1 MLYYSKHSIDEDD
14 ISAVVN
20 VLKSSAITQGPELNK
35 FEDSISRKLI
45 VKHAIA
51 VNSATSALHLSCM
64 ALGLKKGD
72 YLWTSSISFVASA
85 NCGLYCGANVDFVD
99 INPTTGLI
107 SIEALKIKLE
117 SAASNNKLPKIIIPV
132 HLGGS
137 SCDMKSIYEL
147 SQKYEFKIIED
158 ASHAIGGK
166 YQNQYVGSCKY
177 SDISVLSFHPVK
189 IITTGEGGMVLTNN
203 DDIYQKIKK
212 LRGHGITSEEF
223 ELETPGPW
231 YYEQQLLG
239 YNYRIT
245 DIQAALGTSQ
255 LKKLD
260 KFVEKRNKLADY
272 YRDILLENKY
282 FKLMEVPQNVY
293 SAYHLAIIR
302 IINSSSKIHRK
313 LFEWMRE
320 NQVWVQLHYW
330 PIHLQPYYKKLG
342 FRRGYLPE
350 SEKYAESCFSIPLH
364 VKTTK
369 EEQDLVLNLLNRG
382 IEKILCE

>member
-147 SQKYEFKIIED
+147 SKI
-158 ASHAIGGK
+158 
-166 YQNQYVGSCKY
+166 
-177 SDISVLSFHPVK
+177 
-189 IITTGEGGMVLTNN
+189 
-203 DDIYQKIKK
+203 
-212 LRGHGITSEEF
+212 
-223 ELETPGPW
+223 
-231 YYEQQLLG
+231 
-239 YNYRIT
+239 
-245 DIQAALGTSQ
+245 
-255 LKKLD
+255 
-260 KFVEKRNKLADY
+260 
-272 YRDILLENKY
+272 
-282 FKLMEVPQNVY
+282 
-293 SAYHLAIIR
+293 
-302 IINSSSKIHRK
+302 
-313 LFEWMRE
+313 
-320 NQVWVQLHYW
+320 
-330 PIHLQPYYKKLG
+330 
-342 FRRGYLPE
+342 
-350 SEKYAESCFSIPLH
+350 
-364 VKTTK
+364 
-369 EEQDLVLNLLNRG
+369 
-382 IEKILCE
+382 